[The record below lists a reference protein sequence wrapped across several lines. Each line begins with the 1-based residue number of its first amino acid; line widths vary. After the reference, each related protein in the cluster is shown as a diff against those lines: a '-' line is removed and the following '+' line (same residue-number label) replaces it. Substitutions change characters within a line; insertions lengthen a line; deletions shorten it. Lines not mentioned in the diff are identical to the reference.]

1 MEASFDGGKMNTDII
16 IIIVGI
22 GQLIV
27 GLILGYWLRG
37 CVDESEKQEWM
48 TNDGLDNQKK
58 LLEYLI
64 KEK

>member
-1 MEASFDGGKMNTDII
+1 MNTDII

-22 GQLIV
+22 CQLIV

-37 CVDESEKQEWM
+37 CVDKSEKQEWM
-48 TNDGLDNQKK
+48 TNDGIENQKK

>member
-1 MEASFDGGKMNTDII
+1 MNTDII

-22 GQLIV
+22 CQLIV

-37 CVDESEKQEWM
+37 CVDKSEKQEWM
-48 TNDGLDNQKK
+48 TDDGIENQKK